1 MKYYVFSFALL
12 GVIPLALLLF
22 LNSRWMKFA
31 LWGMALAM
39 FAWQGTAINFLS
51 HEEYRGSARGMEV
64 SLLYLLSF
72 ALLLALL
79 VRGKVRKAVPD
90 GGFWMYVLQRRR
102 KRGARVVRGL
112 EDDHAFHLQHL
123 RVLVSARDRRH

>member
-22 LNSRWMKFA
+22 LNSRWMRFA

-72 ALLLALL
+72 ALLLALRYLRL
-79 VRGKVRKAVPD
+79 VLCSLSSLFLYLFR
-90 GGFWMYVLQRRR
+90 W
-102 KRGARVVRGL
+102 
-112 EDDHAFHLQHL
+112 DHESCFCLCIAPFAEQYSYSVAQSL
-123 RVLVSARDRRH
+123 R